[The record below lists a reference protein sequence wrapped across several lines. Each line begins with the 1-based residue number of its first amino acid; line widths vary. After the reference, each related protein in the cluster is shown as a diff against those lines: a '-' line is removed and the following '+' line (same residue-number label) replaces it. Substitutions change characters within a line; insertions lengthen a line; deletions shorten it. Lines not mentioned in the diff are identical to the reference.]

1 VVPIWFHWTG
11 EEIVMGGP
19 PDAPK
24 MDALRANPH
33 VALTIDGDTWPY
45 KVLLLRGQAE
55 VAIVDGVPEEYA
67 AAARRYFG
75 DEQGKAWVEQ
85 VGQLLSQ
92 AGRIAVR
99 PEWVSIIDFQTRFPS
114 ALANRMT

>member
-1 VVPIWFHWTG
+1 MS
-11 EEIVMGGP
+11 ELE
-19 PDAPK
+19 
-24 MDALRANPH
+24 
-33 VALTIDGDTWPY
+33 
-45 KVLLLRGQAE
+45 
-55 VAIVDGVPEEYA
+55 

-75 DEQGKAWVEQ
+75 EEQGNAWVEQ

-114 ALANRMT
+114 ALAKRMA